1 MMGKNGNNILDAWI
15 MVEHLSEGDI
25 SLKDKKNLRLDDL
38 ENKDFYGFFS
48 SIIAGA
54 DLKKYKNGGF
64 VFYLDIFAF
73 SEVVDFLRKTYGIEK
88 TESDI
93 NYGDKFSFA
102 LYFDKTM
109 NYIGDS
115 FFFTASAYM
124 RYFKKVPTESE

>member
-1 MMGKNGNNILDAWI
+1 M
-15 MVEHLSEGDI
+15 
-25 SLKDKKNLRLDDL
+25 
-38 ENKDFYGFFS
+38 
-48 SIIAGA
+48 
-54 DLKKYKNGGF
+54 
-64 VFYLDIFAF
+64 
-73 SEVVDFLRKTYGIEK
+73 VDFLRKTYGIEK

-124 RYFKKVPTESE
+124 RYFKKVPTESEFHKFEQDLKEEQHYHQFIVSNSGGKVSTIAVDNGLIQVDKNQRDVSLSLTP